1 MWPRRIGALASGES
15 SLFTALRSSVQNC
28 EVKTRIH
35 KCIADSEKQI
45 KDIEKVVLTDLSFRH
60 IYVYVH

>member
-1 MWPRRIGALASGES
+1 
-15 SLFTALRSSVQNC
+15 LFPALRSSVQNC